1 MSRKRGLGK
10 GLDALIP
17 IDEEKII
24 KETASQEI
32 SVASISPNPRQP
44 RKNFNETDLQELADS
59 ISEHGILQPLII
71 TENREGE
78 GYYLIAGERRLQAAK
93 KVGLETVP
101 AVIKEADEKQLL
113 AWALIEN
120 LQRINLNALEAAE
133 GYRQL
138 AEEFSLSH
146 EDIARLVG
154 KNRSTITNT
163 FRLLKLPPAVQNAL
177 REGKISEGHGRA
189 LLGLPSSNAQSA
201 ALQTI
206 LNKGLN
212 VRQTEDLVRRL
223 SGEKK
228 TVKPKPGRTPE
239 EIDLEDQLR
248 QSLGTKVSL
257 RRSAKGGSIMI
268 HFYSDEE
275 LNTLV
280 DRLLE

>member
-17 IDEEKII
+17 IDEERII

-32 SVASISPNPRQP
+32 PVASISPNPRQP

-93 KVGLETVP
+93 KAGLETVP

-133 GYRQL
+133 GYHQL
-138 AEEFSLSH
+138 ADEFSLSH

-163 FRLLKLPPAVQNAL
+163 FRLLKLPPAVQNSL

-189 LLGLPSSNAQSA
+189 LLGLSSSNAQSA

-228 TVKPKPGRTPE
+228 TVIPKPGRTPE
-239 EIDLEDQLR
+239 EIDLENQLR

-275 LNTLV
+275 LNTLL
-280 DRLLE
+280 DRLLD

>member
-17 IDEEKII
+17 IDEERII

-32 SVASISPNPRQP
+32 PVASISPNPRQP

-71 TENREGE
+71 TENREDE

-93 KVGLETVP
+93 KAGLETVP

-133 GYRQL
+133 GYHQL
-138 AEEFSLSH
+138 ADEFSLSH
-146 EDIARLVG
+146 EDIAKLVG

-163 FRLLKLPPAVQNAL
+163 FRLLKLPPAVQNSL

-189 LLGLPSSNAQSA
+189 LLGLSSSNAQSA

-228 TVKPKPGRTPE
+228 TVKPKPGPTPE

-257 RRSAKGGSIMI
+257 RRSVKGGSIMI

-275 LNTLV
+275 LNTLL
-280 DRLLE
+280 DRLLD